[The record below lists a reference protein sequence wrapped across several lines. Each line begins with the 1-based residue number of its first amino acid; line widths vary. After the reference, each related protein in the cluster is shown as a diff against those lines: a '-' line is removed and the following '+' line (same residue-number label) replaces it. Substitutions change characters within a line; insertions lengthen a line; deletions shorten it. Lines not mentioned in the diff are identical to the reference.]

1 MTGTFWSA
9 AINRQGMTWRGD
21 CKHLETDASHFS
33 PETKRVLLISVCFR
47 FEPISLR
54 PNWLNSQCYVKLL
67 LNNFSAWYL
76 RSWLYY
82 LFYEKSWWK
91 LWDLSQHTPSP
102 SASLSQKLL
111 CALTPWLFPSG
122 LVGRTQH
129 QSCLPTWLWLTLRVI
144 SAMCRCWVSCWIH
157 GMLSKDMQEKRE
169 CGRSPSPVFFPWS
182 SSRRASFGPSVQR
195 VGCRHGI
202 SHGLCQ
208 LQLCSH
214 RPAFA
219 TYSSRNGGVK
229 QKKTYSL

>member
-1 MTGTFWSA
+1 M
-9 AINRQGMTWRGD
+9 Q
-21 CKHLETDASHFS
+21 
-33 PETKRVLLISVCFR
+33 V
-47 FEPISLR
+47 ISLQKQR
-54 PNWLNSQCYVKLL
+54 EYFSSQCVSGLSQLASGQIGSTASVMSNYYWTIFLHDIL
-67 LNNFSAWYL
+67 
-76 RSWLYY
+76 LYY

-182 SSRRASFGPSVQR
+182 SSTRASFGPSVQR
-195 VGCRHGI
+195 VGCRHSI

-219 TYSSRNGGVK
+219 TYSSRNGGLK